1 MDNGPN
7 MARLRDSAAG
17 ASLVTCVLAG
27 PGDLLVWEVRV
38 TVDVNGLP
46 LEVSGR
52 GTDVEAAAAA
62 AMPILT
68 ACSPAIFGQAE
79 IGLAE

>member
-1 MDNGPN
+1 MNTGPN
-7 MARLRDSAAG
+7 MARLRDSSAG

-38 TVDVNGLP
+38 TVDIDGLP

-52 GTDVEAAAAA
+52 GTDLEAAAAA

-68 ACSPAIFGQAE
+68 SLSPAIFGQAE
-79 IGLAE
+79 IGPAE

>member
-1 MDNGPN
+1 MNAGPN
-7 MARLRDSAAG
+7 IARLRDSAAG
-17 ASLVTCVLAG
+17 ASLVTCALAG

-38 TVDVNGLP
+38 AVEVDGLP

-52 GTDVEAAAAA
+52 GTDLEAAAAA

-68 ACSPAIFGQAE
+68 SHPPTIFGHEE
-79 IGLAE
+79 IGHAE